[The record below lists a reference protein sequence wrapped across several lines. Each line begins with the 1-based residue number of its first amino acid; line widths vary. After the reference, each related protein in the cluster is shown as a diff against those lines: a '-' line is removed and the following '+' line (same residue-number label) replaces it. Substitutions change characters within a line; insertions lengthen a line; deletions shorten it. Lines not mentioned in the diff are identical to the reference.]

1 MDVSMLIS
9 FRTTRIRSLIVKTCV
24 SKKKNGVSQHIRI
37 FNYQIVLC
45 IRFYR
50 DCIVSER
57 RLEIFERHSLRRNN
71 WRLNGNGA
79 LYFHRN
85 VSFPLN
91 ELFKRSQNIPIV
103 IFE

>member
-1 MDVSMLIS
+1 MEYRSISEYLILNCFVYS
-9 FRTTRIRSLIVKTCV
+9 FHR
-24 SKKKNGVSQHIRI
+24 
-37 FNYQIVLC
+37 
-45 IRFYR
+45 
-50 DCIVSER
+50 IVSER

-85 VSFPLN
+85 VPFPLN